1 MKQKLLTLGVL
12 VLAVLLLVGLA
23 PRSSE
28 ASGLVAFHVV
38 PDGGDGVINFSA
50 PIGNVAGWDI
60 AIASVSRGP
69 TEIALADAF
78 LSFNAGPG
86 GLVGPGV
93 YSYSPVGSSILI
105 TGQLDVDGDGAADTA
120 YTAPLMQG
128 YLTGNLI
135 SGGTVDV
142 INTYE
147 DEFLVIS
154 MFQDQKNAA
163 MLYALGAEDW
173 GNVDELVP
181 DNPDFDGFFHLG
193 FNAELVGMPNC
204 DEYWESTRVL
214 SGDVDNYVPIPSAVL
229 LLGSGLF
236 GLIGLRR
243 KFQS

>member
-28 ASGLVAFHVV
+28 ASGLVAFHIV
-38 PDGGDGVINFSA
+38 PDGGPLAHINFQS
-50 PIGNVAGWDI
+50 PGGVQGFDI

-69 TEIALADAF
+69 TEIDLVGAM

-86 GLVGPGV
+86 GLVVPGV
-93 YSYSPVGSSILI
+93 YSYSPVDSSILI
-105 TGQLDVDGDGAADTA
+105 TGQLDFDGDGAADTA

-142 INTYE
+142 INTYM
-147 DEFLVIS
+147 DEFLVLS

-163 MLYALGAEDW
+163 MLWELGVTMFGSD
-173 GNVDELVP
+173 DELVP

-193 FNAELVGMPNC
+193 FQAGLVGMPNC
-204 DEYWESTRVL
+204 DEYWESTKVL